1 MRKAFVVGRHDAA
14 VGFDVVKAINV
25 TFTGKVEELVWIE
38 GQALQSGA
46 SCVIMQNM
54 PAIQLRAWMEF
65 QSMRCMDWGIVVSKP
80 APAAGK
86 TRTPVVITLDADF
99 SAVQSVEAALRIANP
114 RASLIN
120 EDGRFY
126 VEAEA
131 PREFVFSHI
140 DWF

>member
-14 VGFDVVKAINV
+14 IGFDVVKAVNF

-38 GQALQSGA
+38 GQAIQSGA

-54 PAIQLRAWMEF
+54 PAVQLRAWMEF
-65 QSMRCMDWGIVVSKP
+65 QSMKCMDWGMIVAVP
-80 APAAGK
+80 AAAAGK
-86 TRTPVVITLDADF
+86 TRTPVLIALDADF
-99 SAVQSVEAALRIANP
+99 CGVQSVEAALRIANP
-114 RASLIN
+114 RATLIN
-120 EDGRFY
+120 EDGNFFI
-126 VEAEA
+126 EAEA